1 MVFWIGGTIITFG
14 VTIFFYVK
22 KWVSGCCTSFF
33 VPCSI
38 VIFIS
43 VGLLCASH
51 IISACSLREA
61 VKQVETV
68 KINVLFG
75 NQAIYV
81 SRYSNSG
88 KMKYHYIVQTEKGL
102 AFDEV
107 CAKDSYINFTNEA
120 PRIEIYET
128 RPKNSIINFLF
139 GWTDYEYHFY
149 VPEGSVID
157 SFEINLK

>member
-1 MVFWIGGTIITFG
+1 MVFWIGGTIITSG

-22 KWVSGCCTSFF
+22 ERVSGCQTSFF

-43 VGLLCASH
+43 IGLLCASH

-61 VKQVETV
+61 VKRIETV
-68 KINVLFG
+68 KISTLSG
-75 NQAIYV
+75 NPAVYV
-81 SRYSNSG
+81 SRHSNSG
-88 KMKYHYIVQTEKGL
+88 RMKYCYIVETEKGL
-102 AFDEV
+102 AFDESY
-107 CAKDSYINFTNEA
+107 AKDSYINFTNKA
-120 PRIEIYET
+120 PRVEIYET
-128 RPKNSIINFLF
+128 KPKNSIINFLF

-157 SFEINLK
+157 SFEISLK